1 MRRRELML
9 LLGGAMTAAPALRAQ
24 QKAMPVIGYLGNSS
38 PGPAAPSMA
47 VFRQGLSESGYV
59 EGQNLAIEYRWAEGR
74 YDRLPALAAD
84 LVGRKVDVIVA
95 AAPLGKRG
103 EKCDLDNPDR
113 LHHRHRPG
121 GVGSRRQSRPTGR
134 QPHGPRHYGDRAD
147 AQAARAAVGAGSPG
161 QDDRPTRETRTTRA
175 PSPRC
180 ETWKRRRARR
190 ECSSVS

>member
-1 MRRRELML
+1 MKRRELML

-95 AAPLGKRG
+95 AGPPWQARRKV
-103 EKCDLDNPDR
+103 
-113 LHHRHRPG
+113 RP
-121 GVGSRRQSRPTGR
+121 RQSRSSSSSAPTR
-134 QPHGPRHYGDRAD
+134 WSWVSSPVSPDRA
-147 AQAARAAVGAGSPG
+147 ATSRASPLW
-161 QDDRPTRETRTTRA
+161 RP
-175 PSPRC
+175 S
-180 ETWKRRRARR
+180 
-190 ECSSVS
+190 